1 MTRCRNSSVDPLLH
15 PAAET
20 SHQGAPHHDR
30 ERLRAVLEEAIH
42 DEYKAR
48 ATYRQVIARFGP
60 VRPFQPIL
68 ASEQRHI
75 EALTGLFRR
84 YGLPLPADDWAQRV
98 TVPDSLQE
106 ACRAGVQG
114 EIENAALYDR
124 LLEQSAAYPD
134 VQRVLGN
141 LRRASQE
148 NHLKA
153 FQRCAEGQAGAGR
166 GRRRRGGHRS
176 HGQASPGH
184 VSPGH
189 GPRGAEVTC
198 CRE

>member
-1 MTRCRNSSVDPLLH
+1 MTRCRDSDGSHPL
-15 PAAET
+15 
-20 SHQGAPHHDR
+20 HHDP

-60 VRPFQPIL
+60 VRPFLPIL

-75 EALTGLFRR
+75 DALTGLFLSH
-84 YGLPLPADDWAQRV
+84 GLPIPADDWERRV
-98 TVPDSLQE
+98 SVPDSLQE

-124 LLEQSAAYPD
+124 LLQQSAAYPD

-141 LRRASQE
+141 LRRASQQ
-148 NHLKA
+148 NHLRA
-153 FQRCAEGQAGAGR
+153 FQRCAERQAGAGR
-166 GRRRRGGHRS
+166 GRRHRGG
-176 HGQASPGH
+176 
-184 VSPGH
+184 
-189 GPRGAEVTC
+189 RGCPE
-198 CRE
+198 

>member
-1 MTRCRNSSVDPLLH
+1 MTRCPD
-15 PAAET
+15 
-20 SHQGAPHHDR
+20 SHEDNPQHQDR
-30 ERLRAVLEEAIH
+30 ERLGAVLEEAIH

-60 VRPFQPIL
+60 VRPFLPIL

-75 EALTGLFRR
+75 EALTGLFQNH
-84 YGLPLPADDWAQRV
+84 GLPVPADDWERRV

-124 LLEQSAAYPD
+124 LLLQSAAYPD
-134 VQRVLGN
+134 VQRVLRN

-148 NHLKA
+148 NHLRA
-153 FQRCAEGQAGAGR
+153 FQRCAERQAGTGR
-166 GRRRRGGHRS
+166 GRRHRGGR
-176 HGQASPGH
+176 GCPG
-184 VSPGH
+184 
-189 GPRGAEVTC
+189 
-198 CRE
+198 

>member
-1 MTRCRNSSVDPLLH
+1 
-15 PAAET
+15 
-20 SHQGAPHHDR
+20 
-30 ERLRAVLEEAIH
+30 VLEEAIH

-60 VRPFQPIL
+60 VRPFLPIL

-75 EALTGLFRR
+75 EALCALFRR
-84 YGLPLPADDWAQRV
+84 HGLPVPADDWEQRV
-98 TVPDSLQE
+98 TVPGSLQE

-134 VQRVLGN
+134 VQAVLRN

-148 NHLKA
+148 NHLRA
-153 FQRCAEGQAGAGR
+153 FRRCAERQAGTGR
-166 GRRRRGGHRS
+166 GRGGGRGHRGGRGS
-176 HGQASPGH
+176 HADGC
-184 VSPGH
+184 H
-189 GPRGAEVTC
+189 GRWGRGAERLG
-198 CRE
+198 CRG